1 MANRLNIVGISG
13 NIGHPSRTLAL
24 TEKIIEEIAGKF
36 AASSHIIDLSRIAV
50 ALGAALSRPELPADI
65 ERELA
70 RIESADLL
78 VVAVPVYKG
87 GYPGHFKHLFDLID
101 QFSLIDKP
109 VVLAATGGSDRH
121 TLVIEYQLRPLF
133 SFFQSLTL
141 PVSVYATSA
150 DFTGYQI
157 TTASL
162 QQRIA
167 EAIDQLPV
175 LFSGG
180 RDRKPRAATA

>member
-1 MANRLNIVGISG
+1 MANRLNIVGVSG

-24 TEKIIEEIAGKF
+24 TEKIIGEIADKF
-36 AASSHIIDLSRIAV
+36 TVSSHIIDLSRIAV
-50 ALGAALSRPELPADI
+50 EVGTALSRAELPADV

-87 GYPGHFKHLFDLID
+87 GYPGHFKHLFDLVD

-109 VVLAATGGSDRH
+109 VVLAATGGSERH

-141 PVSVYATSA
+141 PLSVYATSA
-150 DFTGYQI
+150 DFTGYQV
-157 TTASL
+157 TAAAL

-167 EAIDQLPV
+167 DTVNQLPV
-175 LFSGG
+175 LFGG
-180 RDRKPRAATA
+180 SRERQSRAATA